1 MGHKSLKR
9 NLGARKDLPE
19 MAGKKILP
27 KFEKRTRKARQ
38 KAGLIQGLKPKPT
51 IGPKAKPTIGP
62 KPKPKLRLKLKV
74 GKPRKPKKPKVDKP
88 SRKTAK
94 AEVENGEKEKND
106 PEDPYVKLQEDLKKL
121 KKPEDRYKRF

>member
-51 IGPKAKPTIGP
+51 IGPKA
-62 KPKPKLRLKLKV
+62 KPKLRLKLKV

-121 KKPEDRYKRF
+121 KKPEDRYKR